1 MDTEPPSG
9 DSPFCTERPL
19 SGFIIPKNY
28 YKGLFFPVLLIID
41 APSIFIG
48 VISMLVSIILILLF
62 IRQLLGLK
70 IGFQQV
76 KTTST
81 SQEKNENN
89 VNASQNLK
97 IRKEM
102 AAKIDKLGEV
112 QVRQIM
118 QARVSVI
125 AVSNTTDFPHLIEI
139 IRESGYSRIPVYDND
154 LDSVTGILHVKD
166 LIGLTNHNSDDFA
179 WQNFIRTPVLYVPEA
194 KKIDQVLGAFQ
205 TKRQHM
211 AIVVDEYGGTAGLI
225 TMEDVLEEIFG
236 EIQDEFD
243 EEPDVIYQLLEDGSY
258 IFEGKTLIHDFCQI
272 MKIET
277 SHFDELN
284 SEADSIAG
292 LILSQYGELPA
303 KNIHLEIIGFE
314 FEIIAASSRRIEQ
327 IRVVK
332 VMQASKSTS

>member
-9 DSPFCTERPL
+9 DSPCNTERPL
-19 SGFIIPKNY
+19 GCLHYPHPV
-28 YKGLFFPVLLIID
+28 YKGFSLSVFLVID
-41 APSIFIG
+41 TPSLFIG
-48 VISMLVSIILILLF
+48 VLFILVALILSLVF
-62 IRQLLGLK
+62 IRQFLGINIEFRQSK
-70 IGFQQV
+70 SSRI
-76 KTTST
+76 SP
-81 SQEKNENN
+81 SEPIENN
-89 VNASQNLK
+89 INATNNLR

-118 QARVSVI
+118 QARVSIV
-125 AVSNTTDFPHLIEI
+125 AVSKSTDYPHLLEI
-139 IRESGYSRIPVYDND
+139 IRESGYSRIPVYEND

-166 LIGLTNHNSDDFA
+166 LIGLAAGQTEDNS
-179 WQNFIRTPVLYVPEA
+179 WQKLIRTPVLYVPEA

-205 TKRQHM
+205 TKRQHL

-225 TMEDVLEEIFG
+225 TMEDVMEEIFG

-243 EEPDVIYQLLEDGSY
+243 EEPDVIYQLMEDGSY
-258 IFEGKTLIHDFCQI
+258 IFEGKTLIHDFCNI

-292 LILSQYGELPA
+292 LILAQYGELPA
-303 KNIHLEIIGFE
+303 KNIHLEINGFN

-327 IRVVK
+327 IRVHK
-332 VMQASKSTS
+332 IA

>member
-9 DSPFCTERPL
+9 DSPYNTESPL
-19 SGFIIPKNY
+19 SGLIYPINN
-28 YKGLFFPVLLIID
+28 YKGLYFPVFLIID
-41 APSIFIG
+41 APSIIIG
-48 VISMLVSIILILLF
+48 VVSIIVTLMLIMLF
-62 IRQLLGLK
+62 IRQFLGLK
-70 IGFQQV
+70 IELRQLKV
-76 KTTST
+76 IPTSLD
-81 SQEKNENN
+81 SNENN
-89 VNASQNLK
+89 FNASHNLK

-118 QARVSVI
+118 QARVSVV
-125 AVSNTTDFPHLIEI
+125 AVNKSTDLPHLFEI
-139 IRESGYSRIPVYDND
+139 IRESGYSRIPVYEND
-154 LDSVTGILHVKD
+154 LDSITGILHVKD
-166 LIGLTNHNSDDFA
+166 LIGLANDITEHFS
-179 WQNFIRTPVLYVPEA
+179 WQNLIRTPVLYVPEA

-205 TKRQHM
+205 TKRQHL

-243 EEPDVIYQLLEDGSY
+243 EEPDDIYQLMEDGSY
-258 IFEGKTLIHDFCQI
+258 IFEGKTLIHDFCNI
-272 MKIET
+272 MKVET
-277 SHFDELN
+277 SHFDDLN

-303 KNIHLEIIGFE
+303 KNIHLEIIGFD

-327 IRVVK
+327 IRVIK
-332 VMQASKSTS
+332 IA

>member
-1 MDTEPPSG
+1 LDTEPPSG
-9 DSPFCTERPL
+9 DSPYSTERPL
-19 SGFIIPKNY
+19 SGFICPKNKL
-28 YKGLFFPVLLIID
+28 KGLFFPVFLIID
-41 APSIFIG
+41 APSVFIG
-48 VISMLVSIILILLF
+48 VLSIIVSIMLVLLF
-62 IRQLLGLK
+62 IRQFLGIKMELRPLK
-70 IGFQQV
+70 V
-76 KTTST
+76 AHRSMEST
-81 SQEKNENN
+81 ENTI
-89 VNASQNLK
+89 NASQNLK

-118 QARVSVI
+118 QARVSVV
-125 AVSNTTDFPHLIEI
+125 AVSKSTDYPHLIEI

-166 LIGLTNHNSDDFA
+166 LIGLANDIKDDFS
-179 WQNFIRTPVLYVPEA
+179 WQKLIRTPVLYVPEA

-205 TKRQHM
+205 TKRQHL

-243 EEPDVIYQLLEDGSY
+243 EEPDVIYQLMEDGSY

-303 KNIHLEIIGFE
+303 KNIHLEIFGFD
-314 FEIIAASSRRIEQ
+314 FEILAASSRRIEQ
-327 IRVVK
+327 IRVIK
-332 VMQASKSTS
+332 LN